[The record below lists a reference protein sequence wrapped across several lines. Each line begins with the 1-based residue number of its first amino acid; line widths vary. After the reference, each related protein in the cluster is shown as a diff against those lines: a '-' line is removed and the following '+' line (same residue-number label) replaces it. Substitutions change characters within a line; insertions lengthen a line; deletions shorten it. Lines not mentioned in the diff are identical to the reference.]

1 MNRIFLVGN
10 ITGDIYFDTLLIKG
24 ARRPFLRLI
33 LMASRPRQV
42 RGLRVSLW
50 DDQAELYFPY
60 LKRGSGIAVV
70 GTLIS
75 REFKGSLIH
84 EVEALDLVLLRNINW
99 DFGEQERVRR
109 ALPRPSASA
118 NDVFLIGRVGEDIYF
133 DWFKRADGEGS
144 FAFLRLM
151 VSNDRYLDGL
161 RVNVLGSLAE
171 LVHPYI
177 KKDCRLAIDGHFQ
190 TRSRESGKR
199 SVEVTAE
206 HITFLEGVNW
216 PPGTVAPEAR
226 SPEPEE
232 AGQDEIRDRDPQD
245 PAA

>member
-24 ARRPFLRLI
+24 SRRPFLRLI
-33 LMASRPRQV
+33 LMSNRPRLV
-42 RGLRVSLW
+42 KGLRINLW

-70 GTLIS
+70 GTLLS

-99 DFGEQERVRR
+99 EYGEQERVRR
-109 ALPRPSASA
+109 QLPRPSASA
-118 NDVFLIGRVGEDIYF
+118 NDVFIIGQVSEDIYF
-133 DWFKRADGEGS
+133 DWFKRTSGDGS

-151 VSNDRYLDGL
+151 VSNDQYLDGL

-171 LVHPYI
+171 LVYPYI
-177 KKDCRLAIDGHFQ
+177 KKDSRIAIDGHFQ
-190 TRSRESGKR
+190 TRSQETGKR

-206 HITFLEGVNW
+206 HITFLEGINW
-216 PPGTVAPEAR
+216 PPGTVTPETN
-226 SPEPEE
+226 SSEPKE
-232 AGQDEIRDRDPQD
+232 AGQE
-245 PAA
+245 

>member
-33 LMASRPRQV
+33 LMSNRPRLV
-42 RGLRVSLW
+42 KGLRINLW

-70 GTLIS
+70 GTLLS

-84 EVEALDLVLLRNINW
+84 EVEALDLALLRNINW
-99 DFGEQERVRR
+99 EYGEQERAHRKF
-109 ALPRPSASA
+109 PRPSASA

-133 DWFKRADGEGS
+133 DWFKRADGEGT

-151 VSNDRYLDGL
+151 VSNDQYLDGL

-171 LVHPYI
+171 LVYPYI
-177 KKDCRLAIDGHFQ
+177 KKDSRLAIDGHFQ
-190 TRSRESGKR
+190 TRSLETGKR

-216 PPGTVAPEAR
+216 PAGAAAQEAH
-226 SPEPEE
+226 SPEPKE
-232 AGQDEIRDRDPQD
+232 AEQE
-245 PAA
+245 

>member
-1 MNRIFLVGN
+1 MSNHPRLV
-10 ITGDIYFDTLLIKG
+10 K
-24 ARRPFLRLI
+24 
-33 LMASRPRQV
+33 
-42 RGLRVSLW
+42 GLRINLW

-60 LKRGSGIAVV
+60 LKRGSGIAVM
-70 GTLIS
+70 GTLLS

-99 DFGEQERVRR
+99 EYGEQERARR
-109 ALPRPSASA
+109 QLPRPSASA
-118 NDVFLIGRVGEDIYF
+118 NDVFLIGRVGGDIYF

-151 VSNDRYLDGL
+151 VSNDQYLDGL

-171 LVHPYI
+171 LVYPCI
-177 KKDCRLAIDGHFQ
+177 KKDSRLAIDGHFQ
-190 TRSRESGKR
+190 TRSQQTGKR

-216 PPGTVAPEAR
+216 PAGAAALEAH

-232 AGQDEIRDRDPQD
+232 AGQG
-245 PAA
+245 

>member
-33 LMASRPRQV
+33 LMANRPKLV
-42 RGLRVSLW
+42 KGLRINLW

-70 GTLIS
+70 GTLLS

-99 DFGEQERVRR
+99 EYGEQERVRR
-109 ALPRPSASA
+109 QLPRPSASA
-118 NDVFLIGRVGEDIYF
+118 NDVFIIGQVSEDIYF
-133 DWFKRADGEGS
+133 GWFKRTSGDGS

-151 VSNDRYLDGL
+151 VSNDQYLDGL

-171 LVHPYI
+171 LVYPYI
-177 KKDCRLAIDGHFQ
+177 KKDSRIAIDGHFQ
-190 TRSRESGKR
+190 TRSQETGKR

-206 HITFLEGVNW
+206 HITFLEGINW
-216 PPGTVAPEAR
+216 PPGTVTPETN
-226 SPEPEE
+226 SSEPKE
-232 AGQDEIRDRDPQD
+232 AG
-245 PAA
+245 